1 MTENRTE
8 GTEQA
13 EQTSLWLTSEQ
24 VAERVA
30 AGKVNGRQDLQTK
43 SLGRIVRD
51 NVCTLFNALNFIL
64 AILILVTSGGKSWN
78 NVLFMGIV
86 FFNLFVGI
94 FQEIK
99 AKKTIEKLSLISAPK
114 VKVLRDAEERII
126 PVEQLVLDDVM
137 ILEAGRQI
145 CADSIVVGGS
155 IEVNESMITGES
167 DPILKKE
174 GEELKSGSFVVSGR
188 CSARVFHVGTD
199 NYANKIASGARY
211 IKKTNSETLRAM
223 RAIIRLM
230 SIVVVPLGVGL
241 LLKQILVAGN
251 PMAEAI
257 RKMAGGVVSM
267 IPQGLIALSTTVFAV
282 GVVRLS
288 RHNTLSQDLYSI
300 ETLARV
306 DVLCLD
312 KTGTI
317 TEGTMVVSGVSPEAA
332 TEEEMRGVLS
342 YVVACV
348 PDNNPTYNAV
358 ADYVGENEIVPEG
371 DAFPFSSDRKWSGA
385 NKGDV
390 GYVMGA
396 LEFIAPDKAA
406 AFAEKCEAFSSEG
419 KRVITVAR
427 TAKIEQG
434 VPLSG
439 QEILGFVLI
448 EDKIRAEAPD
458 TLRFFAE
465 QGVDI
470 RVISGD
476 NPVTVSAIAAKAGLA
491 GADKYT
497 DAASWGEDPD
507 YDTLTKE
514 YKIFGRVTPEQKLGL
529 IKTFKRQKHTVAM
542 TGDGVNDVL
551 ALKEADCSVAM
562 ASGSDVAKSVASL
575 VLLDSNFA
583 SMPRVVAEGR
593 RSINNLQR
601 SASLYLVKT
610 IYSALLAVIFLFI
623 GSYPFEPSDLT
634 LVGVTT
640 IGIPS
645 FLLALEPNKER
656 AQGSFLYNA
665 LRKALPGALTIVVG
679 IVAIQIIKMTMGLPA
694 EEARMLCVLMVAV
707 ANFMVLFRVCLPM
720 DVKHAVYFFLMLA
733 LYMVGWLVTPWTFH
747 MMKINELTTRMLWI
761 LLALTGAGAVIF
773 VLFIFLE
780 KKIAKRGKPKFLK
793 TLNLE

>member
-1 MTENRTE
+1 
-8 GTEQA
+8 
-13 EQTSLWLTSEQ
+13 
-24 VAERVA
+24 
-30 AGKVNGRQDLQTK
+30 
-43 SLGRIVRD
+43 
-51 NVCTLFNALNFIL
+51 
-64 AILILVTSGGKSWN
+64 
-78 NVLFMGIV
+78 MGIV

-94 FQEIK
+94 FQELK

-114 VKVLRDAEERII
+114 VTVLRDAEERLI
-126 PVEQLVLDDVM
+126 PVEELVLDDVM

-145 CADSIVVGGS
+145 CADSVIVGGS

-188 CSARVFHVGTD
+188 CTARVFHVGAD

-211 IKKTNSETLRAM
+211 IKKTNSEILRAL

-230 SIVVVPLGVGL
+230 SIIVVPLGVGL
-241 LLKQILVAGN
+241 LLKQMLVVHN
-251 PMAEAI
+251 TPAEAVF
-257 RKMAGGVVSM
+257 KMAGSVVSM

-288 RHNTLSQDLYSI
+288 HHKTLSQDLYSI

-317 TEGTMVVSGVSPEAA
+317 TEGTMVVTDLA
-332 TEEEMRGVLS
+332 TESAGEAEIKDALA
-342 YVVACV
+342 YIVACV
-348 PDNNPTYNAV
+348 KDNNPTYEAV
-358 ADYVGENEIVPEG
+358 ADYVGRQEILPEG
-371 DAFPFSSDRKWSGA
+371 EAFPFSSDRKWSGA
-385 NKGDV
+385 NKGAV

-396 LEFIAPDKAA
+396 LEFIAPDLAPQY
-406 AFAEKCEAFSSEG
+406 AEKCAEYSSQG

-427 TAKIEQG
+427 TAAIVKGE
-434 VPLSG
+434 PLSG
-439 QEILGFVLI
+439 QEILGFLLI

-465 QGVDI
+465 EGVDI

-476 NPVTVSAIAAKAGLA
+476 NPVTVSAIAAKAGLE

-507 YDTLTKE
+507 YDALVKQ
-514 YKIFGRVTPEQKLGL
+514 YKIFGRVTPEQKLAL
-529 IKTFKRQKHTVAM
+529 IQTFKKQGHTVAM

-610 IYSALLAVIFLFI
+610 IYATLLAIIFLFI
-623 GSYPFEPSDLT
+623 GSYPFEPSHLT
-634 LVGVTT
+634 LVGVTAT
-640 IGIPS
+640 GIPS

-656 AQGSFLYNA
+656 AQGRFLYHA
-665 LRKALPGALTIVVG
+665 LRRALPGALTIVVG
-679 IVAIQIIKMTMGLPA
+679 IVAIQIMKSPLGLTV
-694 EEARMLCVLMVAV
+694 EEADMLSVLMVAV

-720 DVKHAVYFFLMLA
+720 DAKHAVIFFVMLG
-733 LYMVGWLVTPWTFH
+733 LYMLGWLLSPWTFH
-747 MMKINELTTRMLWI
+747 MMRIGDLTRKMLWI
-761 LLALTGAGAVIF
+761 LLTLTCAGAVIF

-780 KKIAKRGKPKFLK
+780 KKLAKRFNPDILK
-793 TLNLE
+793 KLNLE

>member
-1 MTENRTE
+1 MENKDVKV
-8 GTEQA
+8 
-13 EQTSLWLTSEQ
+13 EQTALWLTSEE

-43 SLGRIVRD
+43 SVGRIVAD
-51 NVCTLFNALNFIL
+51 NLFTLFNGLNVLLAVLIL
-64 AILILVTSGGKSWN
+64 AMSEGHKWN
-78 NVLFMGIV
+78 DVLFMGIV

-94 FQEIK
+94 FQELK

-114 VKVLRDAEERII
+114 VMVLRDAEEKII
-126 PVEQLVLDDVM
+126 PVEELVLDDVM

-145 CADSIVVGGS
+145 CADSVIVGGS
-155 IEVNESMITGES
+155 VEVNESMITGES
-167 DPILKKE
+167 DPILKGE

-188 CSARVFHVGTD
+188 CSARVFHVGAD
-199 NYANKIASGARY
+199 NYANRIASGARY
-211 IKKTNSETLRAM
+211 IKKSNSEILRAL

-230 SIVVVPLGVGL
+230 SVIVIPLGVAL
-241 LLKQILVAGN
+241 LLKQMLVVGN
-251 PMAEAI
+251 DADEAVL
-257 RKMAGGVVSM
+257 KMAGSVVSM

-282 GVVRLS
+282 GVVRLA
-288 RHNTLSQDLYSI
+288 RHKTLSQDLYSI

-317 TEGTMVVSGVSPEAA
+317 TEGTMVVTDVSPEKA
-332 TEEEMRGVLS
+332 EEKEIKEALS
-342 YVVACV
+342 YIVACV
-348 PDNNPTYNAV
+348 KDNNPTYEAV
-358 ADYVGENEIVPEG
+358 AAFVGESEISPEG
-371 DAFPFSSDRKWSGA
+371 EAFPFSSDRKWSGA
-385 NKGDV
+385 NKGEI
-390 GYVMGA
+390 GFVMGA
-396 LEFIAPDKAA
+396 LEFIAPALAPDYQ
-406 AFAEKCEAFSSEG
+406 EKCAAYSSQG

-427 TAKIEQG
+427 TAKIAKGE
-434 VPLSG
+434 PLSG
-439 QEILGFVLI
+439 QEILGFLLI

-465 QGVDI
+465 EGVDI

-476 NPVTVSAIAAKAGLA
+476 NPVTVSAIAAKAGLL
-491 GADKYT
+491 GAEKYT
-497 DAASWGEDPD
+497 DAATWGETPD
-507 YDTLTKE
+507 YEALVRN
-514 YKIFGRVTPEQKLGL
+514 YKVFGRVTPEQKLSL
-529 IKTFKRQKHTVAM
+529 IRTLKEQGHTVAM

-610 IYSALLAVIFLFI
+610 IYATLLAIIFLFI
-623 GSYPFEPSDLT
+623 GSYPFEPSHLT
-634 LVGVTT
+634 LVGVTAT
-640 IGIPS
+640 GIPS

-656 AQGSFLYNA
+656 AEGSFLYNA
-665 LRKALPGALTIVVG
+665 LRRALPGALTIVVG
-679 IVAIQIIKMTMGLPA
+679 ILAIQIIKDPLGLTVEQA
-694 EEARMLCVLMVAV
+694 DMLSVLMVAV

-720 DVKHAVYFFLMLA
+720 DVRHAVIFFAMLG
-733 LYMVGWLVTPWTFH
+733 LYMLGWLVAPWTFN
-747 MMKINELTTRMLWI
+747 MMKIGELTEKMLWI
-761 LLALTGAGAVIF
+761 LLALSGAGAVIF

-780 KKIAKRGKPKFLK
+780 KQLAKRGKPKFLK
-793 TLNLE
+793 KLNLE